1 MPKALKSHISG
12 CRLDKTLDETQAKGW
27 TIVDLKN
34 EWNRLLSFEKPGTS
48 SFSTISSSSGIGE
61 RRHVVKKPIAST
73 VVLTMV
79 MLLSP
84 LVWAQDGKPPA
95 PQIKTR
101 SVAPPSDATHW
112 TYEGEKGPQFW
123 GKLDPDFS
131 LCADGHSQSPVDIAK
146 TSPASLPKLRA
157 KFSPTNLR
165 IVHHEHLADEIN
177 NGHTIQVNYS
187 EGDTMTLGDADYE
200 LIQFHFHAPSE
211 HTVQGK
217 HYPMEM
223 HFVHKSPS
231 GALAVIG
238 VFIKQGAHNAAFDPI
253 WSNLP
258 TQKGLESHFEHVQV
272 NVDDLLPHS
281 HKSYRYD
288 GSLTTPPC
296 SEGVKWIVMKAPIQ
310 LSAEQIARFTALIKG
325 NNRPVQ
331 PLNHRVTVTDDIAEE
346 VMAR

>member
-1 MPKALKSHISG
+1 
-12 CRLDKTLDETQAKGW
+12 
-27 TIVDLKN
+27 
-34 EWNRLLSFEKPGTS
+34 
-48 SFSTISSSSGIGE
+48 
-61 RRHVVKKPIAST
+61 VKKPIIGM

-79 MLLSP
+79 TLSSA
-84 LVWAQDGKPPA
+84 LVGAQDGKLPA

-101 SVAPPSDATHW
+101 SVVPPSDATLW
-112 TYEGEKGPQFW
+112 TYEGEKGPRFW

-131 LCADGHSQSPVDIAK
+131 LCADGQSQSPIDIAK

-157 KFSPTNLR
+157 KFSPSELR
-165 IVHHEHLADEIN
+165 IVHHEHMADEIN

-187 EGDTMTLGDADYE
+187 EGDTLTVGDTSYE

-211 HTVQGK
+211 HTVHGK
-217 HYPMEM
+217 QYPMEM

-231 GALAVIG
+231 GALAVVG
-238 VFIKQGAHNAAFDPI
+238 VFIEKGTHNAAFDPI
-253 WSNLP
+253 FSNLP
-258 TQKGLESHFEHVQV
+258 TQKGVEAHFKHVQV

-296 SEGVKWIVMKAPIQ
+296 SEGVKWIVMQSPIH
-310 LSAEQIARFTALIKG
+310 LSAAQIYWFTSRIEG

-331 PLNHRVTVTDDIAEE
+331 PLHHRVTVTDAVTEE